1 MKFPTTS
8 RGWND
13 DFRKFNGKFVVE
25 DGRPA
30 EKEAPTVRKTLRQG
44 KNRTSELS
52 GSGTASKKRKR
63 MEKLLKCSADVEA
76 CCLEW
81 GFLPFFRCGIPGFSI
96 EELIAR
102 EYWFTD
108 EEGAWEWKG
117 PIIREG
123 HCAYGKFFNRKAGF
137 VSREWLPEWI
147 NYRRSRQLAPNED
160 AAALD
165 DVVLQTIEVEGSA
178 TIQELRR
185 MLGFAKGRG
194 RHRTSPSEEE
204 TPEDEK
210 ISLDPILTRL
220 QMEGRL
226 VIADFEYN
234 LDRHG
239 NPYGWGV
246 ARYMTP
252 EALYG
257 SLKIG
262 RSPEESHTRILER
275 FRELFPDVAE
285 IRLSR
290 LIG

>member
-1 MKFPTTS
+1 M
-8 RGWND
+8 
-13 DFRKFNGKFVVE
+13 
-25 DGRPA
+25 
-30 EKEAPTVRKTLRQG
+30 
-44 KNRTSELS
+44 NR
-52 GSGTASKKRKR
+52 
-63 MEKLLKCSADVEA
+63 LLESSSDVEA
-76 CCLEW
+76 FCLET

-96 EELIAR
+96 EERIAP
-102 EYWFTD
+102 EYWFSD

-137 VSREWLPEWI
+137 VSREWLPDWI
-147 NYRRSRQLAPNED
+147 NYRRSRSLAPNED

-165 DVVLQTIEVEGSA
+165 DVIMQTILAEGSA

-194 RHRTSPSEEE
+194 RRRATEPESEMAEEE
-204 TPEDEK
+204 K
-210 ISLDPILTRL
+210 VSLDPILTRL

-246 ARYMTP
+246 ARYTAS
-252 EALYG
+252 ETLYG
-257 SLKIG
+257 PLQID
-262 RSPEESHTRILER
+262 RSPAESHARIYER

-285 IRLSR
+285 NRLAK

>member
-1 MKFPTTS
+1 MK
-8 RGWND
+8 D
-13 DFRKFNGKFVVE
+13 C
-25 DGRPA
+25 
-30 EKEAPTVRKTLRQG
+30 
-44 KNRTSELS
+44 
-52 GSGTASKKRKR
+52 
-63 MEKLLKCSADVEA
+63 LKSSTDVEER
-76 CCLEW
+76 CLQM

-96 EELIAR
+96 EEMIAP

-117 PIIREG
+117 PVIREG

-137 VSREWLPEWI
+137 VSREWLPDWV
-147 NYRRSRQLAPNED
+147 NYRRSRLLAPNED

-185 MLGFAKGRG
+185 MLGFARGRG
-194 RHRTSPSEEE
+194 RRRPTDPESEI
-204 TPEDEK
+204 PEDEK
-210 ISLDPILTRL
+210 VSLDPILTRL

-234 LDRHG
+234 TDRHG

-257 SLKIG
+257 PLTID
-262 RSPEESHTRILER
+262 RTPDESHVRIHDH
-275 FRELFPDVAE
+275 FRELFPDAPE
-285 IRLSR
+285 SR
-290 LIG
+290 LTKLIGRKDSAGRLQTWIRPRNHS